1 MMDPKLEMMAQR
13 AAKFVPPSQRDRMP
27 MTNDRAAMMKDKM
40 GDMMKKPQT
49 VGVEAGVEKTAVA
62 APGKPVVEK
71 AKEYI
76 KPFASKGAPIAAD
89 ALKRKLGAM

>member
-27 MTNDRAAMMKDKM
+27 M
-40 GDMMKKPQT
+40 GDMPMMTKPQT

-71 AKEYI
+71 AKEYV
-76 KPFASKGAPIAAD
+76 KPFASKGAPVSPD